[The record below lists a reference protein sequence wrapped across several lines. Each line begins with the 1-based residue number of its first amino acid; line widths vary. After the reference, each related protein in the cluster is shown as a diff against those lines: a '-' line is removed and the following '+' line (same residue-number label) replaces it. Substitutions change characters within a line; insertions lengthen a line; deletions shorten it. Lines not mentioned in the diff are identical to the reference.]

1 MGLFRSCS
9 GGSFV
14 IIPFCV
20 IIIMNSIAVLVL
32 IRTDLPAVCV
42 CERVKENE
50 SELACVCVAPK
61 ANMLHIPIHIQT
73 PNC

>member
-1 MGLFRSCS
+1 MDLFRSCYVR
-9 GGSFV
+9 SFV
-14 IIPFCV
+14 IIPFCL
-20 IIIMNSIAVLVL
+20 IIIMNSIAVLGQ

-61 ANMLHIPIHIQT
+61 ANILHIPVHIQT